1 MMVAGTGVALAARW
15 LVAVVGL
22 GALAL
27 PLAGAV
33 FRDVEGR
40 GAGLS
45 IPLALAAVGLVGFWV
60 GRLSFG
66 LLSVAVAVLAVCCGS
81 AIALRRG
88 VALDWR
94 RYAEVAAVFAVAFA
108 LLLAVRAVEPGIVP
122 WGGEKYLD
130 YGLLT
135 GLSTTGTL
143 PPEDPWF
150 AGEPVRYYY
159 GGHLLAASLAR
170 LTATPP
176 HYAYNLA
183 LAVTYATLVSS
194 AYGLAGAIA
203 ASRGI
208 ARLPASLLGA
218 FLVGFAS
225 NLATPVRLLAW
236 LVPGGRALGDLFGV
250 PTERAGSETV
260 AAGPDA
266 FDYWD
271 ASRIVPGTVNEF
283 PLFAFLNGDL
293 HAHMLA
299 TPFLLLAVGICL
311 AYWETPADD
320 RNRRRLLAVG
330 ALPAV
335 AGWLAVVNAWDLPT
349 VLGLGWLTLAL
360 APAPPH
366 TVLPDR
372 LARWY
377 AARLENAPDGA
388 AELGRPLLAAVLVV
402 VVGAGALAAVAP
414 FLPTLAG
421 GADRSFAVVTD
432 RSPLPAFLLVHGA
445 FLAVAYRSLVARV
458 PVPAGPE
465 TVVLAAVLVAAAW
478 IVGLLPVL
486 SVAPVVALGWLAAR
500 RGGFEALLFVAG
512 AGIVATVELVYLA
525 DPAGP
530 GRLNTVFKSYVHV
543 WLLWALASGVAL
555 TRLLE
560 RTGSTGGVSE
570 GPRADAPRTYD
581 GLAAIGILLLVCS
594 LSIYGGLALSAHAES
609 ADELGLDARSD
620 LQETEPDV
628 AAAVDWLAD
637 RERGARI
644 VEAPTP
650 PEYTYGT
657 ASDGEPPP
665 SRAVSGASTFSG
677 LPTLAGW
684 THAADYH
691 GEEAYRERVADAA
704 TVFEGSDDARAAV
717 LAEYGIDYVYVGPNE
732 RAWYDL
738 GVADDDSLSVVAE
751 FGEVR
756 IYEVEGS

>member
-1 MMVAGTGVALAARW
+1 MVVGTEVALAVRW
-15 LVAVVGL
+15 LVAVLGL

-27 PLAGAV
+27 PLAAAV
-33 FRDVEGR
+33 FRDGEGR
-40 GAGLS
+40 GAGLA
-45 IPLALAAVGLVGFWV
+45 IPLALAAVGLGGFWV

-66 LLSVAVAVLAVCCGS
+66 RLSVAVALLALCCGS
-81 AIALRRG
+81 ALALRRG
-88 VALDWR
+88 VEIDSR
-94 RYAEVAAVFAVAFA
+94 RYAEVAAVFAAAFA
-108 LLLAVRAVEPGIVP
+108 FLLAVRAVDPGIVP

-135 GLSTTGTL
+135 RLSKAGTL

-176 HYAYNLA
+176 HYAYTLA
-183 LAVTYATLVSS
+183 LAGIYATLVSA

-203 ASRGI
+203 ASRGV
-208 ARLPASLLGA
+208 ARLPAALLGA
-218 FLVGFAS
+218 VLVGFAS
-225 NLATPVRLLAW
+225 NLATPVRTLAW
-236 LVPGGRALGDLFGV
+236 LLPGGRAVLEAVGV
-250 PTERAGSETV
+250 PMERAGGETV

-266 FDYWD
+266 FGYWD
-271 ASRIVPGTVNEF
+271 ASRLIPGTINEF

-311 AYWETPADD
+311 AYWETPAAE
-320 RNRRRLLAVG
+320 RRRRRLLAFL
-330 ALPAV
+330 ALPPV

-349 VLGLGWLTLAL
+349 ALGLAWLTLAL
-360 APAPPH
+360 APAPPR
-366 TVLPDR
+366 TLLPER
-372 LARWY
+372 LARPY
-377 AARLENAPDGA
+377 RNRLENAPDGA
-388 AELGRPLLAAVLVV
+388 AELGRPLLAAVLVA
-402 VVGAGALAAVAP
+402 VVGAGALVAVAP
-414 FLPTLAG
+414 FLPTLSG
-421 GADRSFAVVTD
+421 GAERSLALVAD

-445 FLAVAYRSLVARV
+445 FLAVAYRYLAARV
-458 PVPAGPE
+458 PVPAGAR
-465 TVVLAAVLVAAAW
+465 TAGLAAVLVAAAW
-478 IVGLLPVL
+478 AAGLLPVL
-486 SVAPVVALGWLAAR
+486 VVAPLLVLGWLAAR
-500 RGGFEALLFVAG
+500 RGGFESLLFVAG

-543 WLLWALASGVAL
+543 WLLWALAAGIAL
-555 TRLLE
+555 AWLLE
-560 RTGSTGGVSE
+560 RTGSTGGVDE
-570 GPRADAPRTYD
+570 KPRADARRTYD
-581 GLAAIGILLLVCS
+581 GLAAIGIVLLVCS
-594 LSIYGGLALSAHAES
+594 LSIYGGLALLAHAEN
-609 ADELGLDARSD
+609 ADGLGLDARAE

-628 AAAVDWLAD
+628 AAAVGWLAD
-637 RERGARI
+637 REPGARI

-691 GEEAYRERVADAA
+691 GEDAYRERVADAE
-704 TVFEGSDDARAAV
+704 TVFEGSDAERATV
-717 LAEYGIDYVYVGPNE
+717 LENYGIDYVYVGPNE

-738 GVADDDSLSVVAE
+738 TVEDDDSLSVAAE
-751 FGEVR
+751 FGAVR